1 MCVRIGLG
9 LLRGAHVLP
18 PEQVGQGGKHRPAIH
33 CGDSSLDAGGPSQ
46 LISKAGQPF
55 HSSAVTDGQ
64 RKRPVNKTI
73 LVVEDEPIIRATVI
87 LLIEEAGYDVLEASN
102 ADNAIVEL
110 ERHPEIR
117 VVFTDWGMAGKM
129 NGLKLIHAV
138 RKRWPPV
145 VLILASGRESPL
157 VGDMPSKTVF
167 LTKPYRDRELF
178 DVLESVDW
186 ETKVLA

>member
-1 MCVRIGLG
+1 M
-9 LLRGAHVLP
+9 
-18 PEQVGQGGKHRPAIH
+18 
-33 CGDSSLDAGGPSQ
+33 
-46 LISKAGQPF
+46 
-55 HSSAVTDGQ
+55 
-64 RKRPVNKTI
+64 NKTI